1 MDPERIERMVT
12 ALRARGVMAHRA
24 DAGVYEFGIGVA
36 LGDGSEAQWNLGGAA
51 GLDAVVTRDG
61 VLIGFLPHVLGG
73 AAFTD
78 DQIVDAIA
86 TARYPEEG
94 LYPAQDAGPRPD
106 GPTPPGAPAPPG
118 PPVPPATSRPS
129 TADRRTST
137 RPANPQ
143 PPPADPRPS
152 PAKNVPTARHRT
164 LLARLRR
171 LRRLQRLRR
180 ASR

>member
-12 ALRARGVMAHRA
+12 ALRVRGVMAHRA

-61 VLIGFLPHVLGG
+61 VLVGFLPHVLGG

-94 LYPAQDAGPRPD
+94 LYPARDDPARDAEPRPD
-106 GPTPPGAPAPPG
+106 SPAPPG
-118 PPVPPATSRPS
+118 PPA
-129 TADRRTST
+129 
-137 RPANPQ
+137 
-143 PPPADPRPS
+143 PADPRPS
-152 PAKNVPTARHRT
+152 SAKDVPTARRGT

-171 LRRLQRLRR
+171 LRRVQRLRR

>member
-94 LYPAQDAGPRPD
+94 LYPVQDAGPRPD
-106 GPTPPGAPAPPG
+106 GLTPPG
-118 PPVPPATSRPS
+118 PPMPATSRPS

-143 PPPADPRPS
+143 PSPADPRPS

>member
-94 LYPAQDAGPRPD
+94 LYPARDPGPRPD
-106 GPTPPGAPAPPG
+106 APTPPGPPAPT
-118 PPVPPATSRPS
+118 PATSRPS
-129 TADRRTST
+129 TA
-137 RPANPQ
+137 NPQ
-143 PPPADPRPS
+143 PHPADPRPS

-171 LRRLQRLRR
+171 LRRIQRLRR